1 MRSTRARSRPRPST
15 TVRRQRG
22 DGRLLRLGRERALG
36 AGGARR
42 LAGGT
47 TARIARERRE
57 LDGRTVIK
65 QERMPDGRLKLI
77 LKDEQTGEFADV
89 VRDS

>member
-1 MRSTRARSRPRPST
+1 MDACYASARAGAGSRWRSPTGGRHDCPHRARATR
-15 TVRRQRG
+15 
-22 DGRLLRLGRERALG
+22 
-36 AGGARR
+36 
-42 LAGGT
+42 
-47 TARIARERRE
+47 